1 MEHHGAAGKNSIFF
15 DGTFAERC
23 HAAEDPPHE
32 KGGGKW
38 ECQLF
43 PFSSPVLAKEGAPF
57 FPFLLMILDTKRE
70 QLLPQ
75 QPLQYNAD
83 ILQKAL
89 DSFVQAII
97 DYGRCPKTL
106 PSATSEPKRSS
117 RSCVTNAAFSC

>member
-1 MEHHGAAGKNSIFF
+1 MVPP
-15 DGTFAERC
+15 ERTVSSLTEPLLSD
-23 HAAEDPPHE
+23 AMQQKIRRMK

-89 DSFVQAII
+89 DNFVQAII
-97 DYGRCPKTL
+97 DYGRCDRY
-106 PSATSEPKRSS
+106 EH
-117 RSCVTNAAFSC
+117 